1 MNLVSEDEKRWIQ
14 EMYIQRN
21 EMDANQRYD
30 EIYKKGEVIGI
41 KKGEVIGLKKG
52 EVIGIKK
59 GEIIGLKTG
68 LRKAVYSMSQK
79 GMGALEIA
87 NLLDESIEVVK
98 EILKE

>member
-1 MNLVSEDEKRWIQ
+1 
-14 EMYIQRN
+14 N

-30 EIYKKGEVIGI
+30 EIYKKGEESGIKKGEVIGI

-87 NLLDESIEVVK
+87 NLLDEPIETVQ
-98 EILKE
+98 EILNEKEGV